1 MRLDC
6 RYIDIVTYK
15 TAYYSFYLPVACG
28 LHLAGAATDDALA
41 TAKGILIKMGQ
52 YFQIQDDYL
61 DCFADAETLGK
72 VGTDIQDNKCSW
84 LVCKAL
90 EQASDV
96 QRGVIS
102 DNYGKDDAECI
113 AKVKAVFACA
123 AHHTAFVCPPFAL
136 CVHVHPTTLCVLQ
149 RKNGIPTGL
158 ACPCIL
164 TDKCVGSLAE
174 SCNRGIGPQ
183 GAPLGT
189 AALNQC
195 LQAADTGE

>member
-1 MRLDC
+1 M
-6 RYIDIVTYK
+6 TYK

-158 ACPCIL
+158 A
-164 TDKCVGSLAE
+164 SLASRKATQTRTVHE
-174 SCNRGIGPQ
+174 AKHRWLNNPRRNQTKKPRKDKSR
-183 GAPLGT
+183 
-189 AALNQC
+189 ALSRQPRQRAN
-195 LQAADTGE
+195 